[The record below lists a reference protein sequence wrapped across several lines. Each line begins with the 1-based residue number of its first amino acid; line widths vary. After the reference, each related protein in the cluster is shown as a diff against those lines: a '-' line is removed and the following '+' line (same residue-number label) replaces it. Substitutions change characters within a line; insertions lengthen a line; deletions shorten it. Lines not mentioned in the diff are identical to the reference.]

1 MLATQGKP
9 HWAANVLTERGPVL
23 ALDRLASTDPSL
35 ARIRLLVMAQ
45 PRPLAPA
52 ESVALDRWLRKG
64 GRLLLFADPLHTGE
78 SRFAFG
84 DKRRPQDIA
93 MLAPLLAHWGLTLDF
108 AADQPPGERQAQVLA
123 VPLPVP
129 LPVNMPG
136 VLVAARGR
144 GKCRPDDAGL
154 SALCRI
160 GKGRAI
166 IIADAAVFDHS
177 DGESAA
183 QMAALRALLAHLAAM
198 R

>member
-1 MLATQGKP
+1 M
-9 HWAANVLTERGPVL
+9 LTERGPVL
-23 ALDRLASTDPSL
+23 ALDRIASGDPSL
-35 ARIRLLVMAQ
+35 ARVRLLVMAQ

-78 SRFAFG
+78 SRFTLG
-84 DKRRPQDIA
+84 DKRRPQDIV

-108 AADQPPGERQAQVLA
+108 DADQPPGERQARVLETA
-123 VPLPVP
+123 

-144 GKCRPDDAGL
+144 GKCRPDEAGL
-154 SALCRI
+154 SAVCRI

-166 IIADAAVFDHS
+166 IIADAALFDHS
-177 DGESAA
+177 DGDSAA
-183 QMAALRALLAHLAAM
+183 QMAALRALLAQLAAL